1 MTTVG
6 FLYPG
11 HAAEDDY
18 PRMARLLESSGNP
31 VDLVVAHTYG
41 TDLHAV
47 EELLDLGNETR
58 LADGARQLSAHQP
71 AAVVWAC
78 TSGSFVYGYQGAIEQ
93 MNKLADASG
102 VPSSSTSFA
111 FLNAAEA
118 IGVRKVAIAASYPAD
133 IAERFKEFLGEGG
146 LDVVGLSSQG
156 IDTAAEVGNLSEQAV
171 HALAV
176 ANDRPE
182 AEALLVPD
190 TALRT
195 INVVEKLE
203 AELGKP
209 VLTANQVSVWEGLRL
224 AGAPLTCAEV
234 GTLFRE

>member
-18 PRMARLLESSGNP
+18 PRMAGLLEASGNP
-31 VDLVVAHTYG
+31 AELVVQHTYG
-41 TDLHAV
+41 TDLHALQ
-47 EELLDLGNETR
+47 ELLDLGNEDR
-58 LADGARQLSAHQP
+58 LAEGARQLGAHQP
-71 AAVVWAC
+71 EAVLWAC
-78 TSGSFVYGYQGAIEQ
+78 TSGSFVYGYQGATEQ
-93 MNKLADASG
+93 VNKLAEASG

-111 FLNAAEA
+111 FVNAAKA
-118 IGVRKVAIAASYPAD
+118 IGVRKVAIAASYPAEV
-133 IAERFKEFLGEGG
+133 AGRFEEFLGEGG

-156 IDTAAEVGNLSEQAV
+156 IDTAAEVGELPEQAV
-171 HALAV
+171 LALAV
-176 ANDRPE
+176 ANDRPD

-190 TALRT
+190 TAMRT
-195 INVVEKLE
+195 IDVVEKLE

-209 VLTANQVSVWEGLRL
+209 VLTANQVSIWEGLRL
-224 AGAPLTCAEV
+224 AGAPLNCAGV